1 MIKELKNQAILRAK
15 EIISQIEDVAHSKS
29 HMEQV
34 LKYAQEIAKHYLEAD
49 RDMLEIACWWHDVG
63 RLYGDEGHA
72 KKSAEMAKDELS
84 YIGFDSSTISKIC
97 NAIAEHSNRE
107 SLIPST
113 LEGKILKDADKLDF
127 LTPKRWQMCVD
138 EKLDWAILVGIKKI
152 PVIRNHILNLEESKK
167 IFDVLFV
174 KLKEF
179 AKNENSAF
187 FKKYKQ
193 GVINLKILK

>member
-1 MIKELKNQAILRAK
+1 MTKELKIQAILRAK
-15 EIISQIEDVAHSKS
+15 EIINQIKDVAHSES

-34 LKYAQEIAKHYLEAD
+34 LEYVQEIAKHYPEAD
-49 RDMLEIACWWHDVG
+49 RDILEIASWWHDVG

-72 KKSAEMAKDELS
+72 KKSAEMVEDELS
-84 YIGFDSSTISKIC
+84 HIGFDLSTISKIC

-138 EKLDWAILVGIKKI
+138 EKLDWAVLVGIKKI
-152 PVIRNHILNLEESKK
+152 LIIRNHILNLEESKK
-167 IFDVLFV
+167 IFDILFSE
-174 KLKEF
+174 LKEF
-179 AKNENSAF
+179 AKKENSTF
-187 FKKYKQ
+187 FQKYKQ
-193 GVINLKILK
+193 QVINLKITE